1 MPVIIAKNY
10 CGKKRSSCKY
20 YDLYLIV
27 FSQGDSK
34 ALVVTVDVVFL
45 SFFFLLEY
53 CLSGRCLIHVQYKQR
68 YISFEFAASLCSIR
82 RGHISLFLQISA
94 QMLI

>member
-20 YDLYLIV
+20 YLYLIV

-34 ALVVTVDVVFL
+34 ALIVTVDVVFL
-45 SFFFLLEY
+45 SLFFIGV
-53 CLSGRCLIHVQYKQR
+53 LS
-68 YISFEFAASLCSIR
+68 
-82 RGHISLFLQISA
+82 
-94 QMLI
+94 

>member
-34 ALVVTVDVVFL
+34 ALIVAVDVVFL
-45 SFFFLLEY
+45 SLFFFFIGV
-53 CLSGRCLIHVQYKQR
+53 LS
-68 YISFEFAASLCSIR
+68 
-82 RGHISLFLQISA
+82 
-94 QMLI
+94 

>member
-82 RGHISLFLQISA
+82 RGHIPCFFK
-94 QMLI
+94 

>member
-20 YDLYLIV
+20 NDLYRIV

-34 ALVVTVDVVFL
+34 ALIVTVDVVFL
-45 SFFFLLEY
+45 FFFLLEY
-53 CLSGRCLIHVQYKQR
+53 MS
-68 YISFEFAASLCSIR
+68 
-82 RGHISLFLQISA
+82 
-94 QMLI
+94 

>member
-34 ALVVTVDVVFL
+34 ALIVTVDVVFL
-45 SFFFLLEY
+45 SLLFFIGV
-53 CLSGRCLIHVQYKQR
+53 LS
-68 YISFEFAASLCSIR
+68 
-82 RGHISLFLQISA
+82 
-94 QMLI
+94 

>member
-1 MPVIIAKNY
+1 MPVKIAKNY

-20 YDLYLIV
+20 NDLYLIV

-34 ALVVTVDVVFL
+34 ALIVTVDVVFL
-45 SFFFLLEY
+45 SFFFFLLEY

-82 RGHISLFLQISA
+82 RGHIPCFFK
-94 QMLI
+94 